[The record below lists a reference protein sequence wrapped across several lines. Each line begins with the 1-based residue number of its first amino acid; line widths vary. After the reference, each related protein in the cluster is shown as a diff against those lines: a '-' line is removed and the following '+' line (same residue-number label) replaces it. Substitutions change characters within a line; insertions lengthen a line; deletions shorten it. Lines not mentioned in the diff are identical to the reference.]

1 LIPSLTLF
9 SPLYI
14 SFHTLIIYLLLS
26 FSSSSSSSSWGSL
39 SNILFM

>member
-26 FSSSSSSSSWGSL
+26 FSSSSSSSWGSL
-39 SNILFM
+39 SNILFV